1 MLKKIST
8 IAALTFVFA
17 AGNAVAESS
26 NPYYVKLLGKYTRMS
41 DMDITNQLQLDS
53 DEGYGFGGALGAQID
68 WYRIEAEL
76 ATQESDLNNFEFRG
90 VGGARSFE
98 TADTSIDTLM
108 LNVFV
113 DIPVAGDFSVYAG
126 GGIGGAAVTVS
137 ARDFDADETVWAWK
151 LAAGVSYNF
160 SDEWGAEFGYEY
172 LATDDVKYNL
182 VTVADISSSNLTFA
196 IKYKF

>member
-17 AGNAVAESS
+17 AGNAVAEP

-53 DEGYGFGGALGAQID
+53 DEGYGFGGAFGVHID
-68 WYRIEAEL
+68 WFKIEAEL

-90 VGGARSFE
+90 VGGARSFD

-108 LNVFV
+108 INAFV
-113 DIPVAGDFSVYAG
+113 DIPVSGDFSVYAG

-172 LATDDVKYNL
+172 LATDDVEYNF
-182 VTVADISSSNLTFA
+182 VDVEDISSSNLTFA
-196 IKYKF
+196 IKYMF